1 MDFDALCRDVW
12 SGDVQFGAVGIDIE
26 DEFMCLNE
34 IFKMDLPSVTIPDD
48 NDEDEREEEDTIPGQ
63 YK

>member
-1 MDFDALCRDVW
+1 MTYSVLSLDFDALCRDVW

-34 IFKMDLPSVTIPDD
+34 IFKMDLPSGECI
-48 NDEDEREEEDTIPGQ
+48 I
-63 YK
+63 